1 MYKVKNR
8 RDFWAG
14 RSERDGS
21 YQPDKEAVKK
31 IIGPVLKSKGI
42 LVGKA
47 IGNGNMSSV
56 FNAKKINGDEVIV
69 KAVCTRDDLIH
80 HLGFEYFDRVA
91 RKEISVLSKLNAL
104 TEESS
109 VKLIETLEIP
119 IEYTS
124 LMDKKHID
132 KVVVLV
138 LEKYSDF
145 SMGRDKNQRMR
156 YSKEVRVL
164 INRYGEE
171 VFAACLGKW
180 LIQEILRLYR
190 LNIIHRDIKTGNILV
205 KHLCKDLFETKF
217 VLVDWGSSHLKSFDA
232 YSGSNDPIDFKDYTE
247 AEGAGTL
254 KYYPPISTEG
264 KHTYRSE
271 LFACAMVLCDVFGY
285 LRETNLSVRFNI
297 EHDENVSAEMKRALL
312 ILSDVDPDKRDYTSA
327 LKIFDSIIDKYKS
340 SLVDKKS
347 SKEFSAEQKN
357 HKKEAASTDITCSF
371 DEVVDLLSRGKYESA
386 RDKSKYLTDN
396 SIRTQRLKAILSFLN
411 DSNSDIARLRFRA
424 ISDKDVWSAYCESV
438 LTTNKSER
446 GRLLKSLY
454 NRTESEEIIHPLVAY
469 HMFELHKEKSVLISE
484 HDLEEIKSEAIK
496 VNPEKS
502 DFKSL
507 LNIAVRS

>member
-156 YSKEVRVL
+156 YSKEVRAL

-171 VFAACLGKW
+171 VFAAYLGKW

-205 KHLCKDLFETKF
+205 KYLSKDLFETKF
-217 VLVDWGSSHLKSFDA
+217 VLVDWGSSHLKSFDS
-232 YSGSNDPIDFKDYTE
+232 YSDNDPIDFKDYTE

-271 LFACAMVLCDVFGY
+271 LFACAMVLCDIFGY

-312 ILSDVDPDKRDYTSA
+312 ILSDVDPDKRDYMSA

-371 DEVVDLLSRGKYESA
+371 DEIAALVYRGEYEKA
-386 RDKSKYLTDN
+386 RDKAKHLTDN

-424 ISDKDVWSAYCESV
+424 IADKDLWSAYFESV
-438 LTTNKSER
+438 LTINKSER

-454 NRTESEEIIHPLVAY
+454 DRTKSEKIIHPLVAY
-469 HMFELHKEKSVLISE
+469 HMLELHKEKGLLISE
-484 HDLEEIKSEAIK
+484 YDLDEIKSEAIK

-502 DFKSL
+502 NFKSL
-507 LNIAVRS
+507 LRIAVRS